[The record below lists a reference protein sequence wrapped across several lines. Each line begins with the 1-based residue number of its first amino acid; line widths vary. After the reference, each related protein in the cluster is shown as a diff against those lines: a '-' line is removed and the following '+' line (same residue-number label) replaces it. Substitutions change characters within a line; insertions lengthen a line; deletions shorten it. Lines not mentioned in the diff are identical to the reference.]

1 MYRRGTSSGYPHSPA
16 APAGTTAK
24 EPAMSPAE
32 WLYYDL
38 LGVVLVFTADVFHLW
53 DPWAAALT
61 RVIERVRS
69 LRSR

>member
-1 MYRRGTSSGYPHSPA
+1 
-16 APAGTTAK
+16 
-24 EPAMSPAE
+24 MSPAE

-61 RVIERVRS
+61 RVIERVRP
-69 LRSR
+69 RRPR